1 MPRISK
7 QKDCYRSIDDSK
19 RPNCRRFTTTQCN
32 LCQQAHVRYNVKKQD
47 ILHLRRI
54 TNRQSAMTSRNNH
67 ALIWD
72 DLLAENFALQNKK
85 DEVTNTLSAIEREKQ
100 QLIAAIYNKGLER
113 AWRTD
118 QIVSNVSKFIVQ
130 HPEDAI
136 THLHETFGNLVTH
149 EPDENET
156 VITNFEPDHEF

>member
-1 MPRISK
+1 MPKLRK
-7 QKDCYRSIDDSK
+7 RKDCYRLMDDSR
-19 RPNCRRFTTTQCN
+19 RPNCRKNTVGQCS
-32 LCQQAHVRYNVKKQD
+32 LCQQADIRYNVKRQEV
-47 ILHLRRI
+47 LQLRKI
-54 TNRQSAMTSRNNH
+54 KNRQSAMRSRDNQ
-67 ALIWD
+67 ALKWD
-72 DLLAENFALQNKK
+72 DLWAENFALQNKK